1 MISCRECALKLLA
14 FKDRTEKEIADR
26 LAQKGYSEENIAA
39 ELVFL
44 KEYGYIDDRLYARRF
59 TNDAVKLKKWGKSRI
74 RTELLRRGIDKA
86 EAEEILE
93 ELCGDSQECIK
104 QEIQRKFGGADF
116 NNMKERN
123 RVFGYFAR
131 RGFNPSEIRGAIND
145 VCSLEDYEEF

>member
-1 MISCRECALKLLA
+1 MELTDNEKL
-14 FKDRTEKEIADR
+14 EQQE
-26 LAQKGYSEENIAA
+26 Q
-39 ELVFL
+39 
-44 KEYGYIDDRLYARRF
+44 
-59 TNDAVKLKKWGKSRI
+59 
-74 RTELLRRGIDKA
+74 
-86 EAEEILE
+86 EEILE

-104 QEIQRKFGGADF
+104 QEIQRKFGSADF